1 MPDILNVIYKGFSHL
16 ETYPV
21 NPGTLTSEYVHG
33 KRAHYYIGSLAFSLH
48 YHSFA
53 FLLLTVLLLLSK
65 IPIMSLILLLA
76 PILLAVYL
84 FISLRTVYRQSRIV
98 ILLKTAI
105 IGILHLLSLVLL
117 FLLAVFTSL
126 LIF

>member
-33 KRAHYYIGSLAFSLH
+33 KRAHDYIGSLAFSLH

-53 FLLLTVLLLLSK
+53 FLLLLSK

-84 FISLRTVYRQSRIV
+84 FISLRTVSRQSRIV